1 MFVELFGKTF
11 QETTGKTDELFIF
24 VTINLL
30 CGRNRII
37 TNKFDVRIVLKKIH
51 FGDVTNFIHLD
62 SIAIGRYICCCYHKT
77 SALLNVTNTIS
88 KSMKYI
94 A

>member
-1 MFVELFGKTF
+1 MFIELFGKTF
-11 QETTGKTDELFIF
+11 QENTGKTDELFIF

-37 TNKFDVRIVLKKIH
+37 TNKFDVKIVFKKFP
-51 FGDVTNFIHLD
+51 FGNVANLTHLD
-62 SIAIGRYICCCYHKT
+62 SIAIGRCICCCYHKT